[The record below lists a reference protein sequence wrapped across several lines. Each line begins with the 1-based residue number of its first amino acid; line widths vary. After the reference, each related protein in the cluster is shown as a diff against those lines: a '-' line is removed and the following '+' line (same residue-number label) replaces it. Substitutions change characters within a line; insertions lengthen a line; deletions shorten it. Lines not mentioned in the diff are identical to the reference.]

1 MSQHK
6 IITRSIGASSRP
18 DKGIESVQ
26 EVETYLNFLS
36 KQQGLELF
44 ATHYLGQV
52 PGIDAFNVMFILKT
66 GKKPKKEE

>member
-26 EVETYLNFLS
+26 EVETYLDFLS

-52 PGIDAFNVMFILKT
+52 PGIDAFNVMFILT

>member
-6 IITRSIGASSRP
+6 IITRSIGDVSRP
-18 DKGIESVQ
+18 DKGIESAQ
-26 EVETYLNFLS
+26 EVATYLDLLS
-36 KQQGLELF
+36 KQGIELF
-44 ATHYLGQV
+44 ATHYLGPV